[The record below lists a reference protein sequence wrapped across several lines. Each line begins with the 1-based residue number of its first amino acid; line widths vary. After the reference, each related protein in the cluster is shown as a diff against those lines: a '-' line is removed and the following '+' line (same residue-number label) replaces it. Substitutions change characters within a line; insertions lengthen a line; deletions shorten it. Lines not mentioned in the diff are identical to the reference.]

1 MFVALFISILAV
13 LALGL
18 YYLLCRIRAIVLRG
32 KNPDEQPKKTRVV
45 SWCIAGVF
53 ILGMVISCVIKPY
66 FFVLIWLHLILFWA
80 LFEMLVSLT
89 ELLVRKWTKKHPEK
103 LSTEGMSKE
112 EIRKAKRARK
122 FALSKTPYW
131 VTGVAAILVTA
142 TYMSISYYLAHKV
155 YRTEYKISTEKQVS
169 ALRIALIADSHVG
182 SCFDGEGFAEH
193 LKKIQENDPDL
204 LVISGDYVDDDT
216 TRENMVRSCA
226 ALGEF
231 KSTYGVFYVPGNHD
245 RGYSN
250 YRDFTYDDLLAEL
263 KKNQVHVLEDKV
275 EELNDSFYVVG
286 RKDRSMKRVPV
297 EQLVAPLD
305 PSKFA
310 IVLDHQPNDY
320 KAEAAAGCDL
330 VLSGHTHGGQMIPIG
345 PIGEL
350 IGVNDATYGLEKREE
365 TVFIVTSGIADWA
378 IPFKSGTVSEY
389 CIIDIEGI

>member
-1 MFVALFISILAV
+1 
-13 LALGL
+13 
-18 YYLLCRIRAIVLRG
+18 
-32 KNPDEQPKKTRVV
+32 
-45 SWCIAGVF
+45 
-53 ILGMVISCVIKPY
+53 
-66 FFVLIWLHLILFWA
+66 
-80 LFEMLVSLT
+80 
-89 ELLVRKWTKKHPEK
+89 
-103 LSTEGMSKE
+103 
-112 EIRKAKRARK
+112 
-122 FALSKTPYW
+122 
-131 VTGVAAILVTA
+131 
-142 TYMSISYYLAHKV
+142 
-155 YRTEYKISTEKQVS
+155 
-169 ALRIALIADSHVG
+169 
-182 SCFDGEGFAEH
+182 
-193 LKKIQENDPDL
+193 
-204 LVISGDYVDDDT
+204 
-216 TRENMVRSCA
+216 
-226 ALGEF
+226 
-231 KSTYGVFYVPGNHD
+231 
-245 RGYSN
+245 
-250 YRDFTYDDLLAEL
+250 
-263 KKNQVHVLEDKV
+263 V